1 MSVREQDPDE
11 SGVSPKGRTVE
22 HDDSGAIW
30 PIGVAKEVVRN
41 TIIEMN
47 RAGVFVCDRAYR
59 IWDVDGAFLDMEGAR
74 RGDVIGRTV
83 ADILGQT
90 VFDLRRENLDEAF
103 SGKASRIR
111 VPGVRDKTRGKYLEV
126 FFQPVF
132 NDARE
137 VACVICAARDV
148 TQFQHLNERLSMH
161 EEILRQTTDRISVIG
176 TDFRYKMTNAANAAF
191 SGKSPEEFI
200 GLHVRDH
207 IGPDRFDRRARAH
220 FENCFAGQSV
230 EYEHELVLPSGVTRH
245 IRVRMDPYRDDGGE
259 VTGALVV
266 LRDITEAAL
275 MAQTLRRQAREDA
288 LTGLANRHALQDE
301 LQRVIE
307 DTASRRGTAV
317 LLTIDLDGFKVV
329 NDLAGHSGGDAL
341 LKQIAGFLRSV
352 ATPDMLCA
360 RLGGDEF
367 AVLCRGLREAAAWDL
382 GCRIT
387 AGLSGM
393 RFVWQGLP
401 HAITASVGIAMITP
415 PRPGEPELSVFQIL
429 NEADTACLHAKSI
442 GGARP
447 VIYRPDADEMVAHR
461 LDIGNLQIVRAALE
475 NDRFELYAMPILPM
489 DGVSAPHLEVLL
501 RIVDDDGRVLAPAAL
516 ISSAERHGLMPR
528 IDRWVVSTTLENLHS
543 VDPDTCLTIN
553 LSGLSIGDPEFTAFL
568 LDELDARQDIAGRL
582 AFEITETAAVRSMAT
597 AQALIDALRARR
609 CRVILDDFG
618 SGLSSF
624 AYLRQFRID
633 SLKIDGAIIG
643 EVARDEVQRTIVAG
657 IVAVARKIGVGVIA
671 EYVEDAETLEVLRD
685 LGVTMAQGYHIG
697 RPAPWVGARPVSSQI
712 AR

>member
-1 MSVREQDPDE
+1 VRKQDPDE
-11 SGVSPKGRTVE
+11 SGAAREDRTVAHE
-22 HDDSGAIW
+22 DTDAMW
-30 PIGVAKEVVRN
+30 PIGVAREVVRSS
-41 TIIEMN
+41 IIEMN
-47 RAGVFVCDRAYR
+47 RAGVFVCDRNYR

-74 RGDVIGRTV
+74 RDDVIGRTV
-83 ADILGQT
+83 AEILGQK
-90 VFDLRRENLDEAF
+90 VFDLRRENIDEAF

-111 VPGVRDKTRGKYLEV
+111 VPGVRDKTQGKYLEV

-132 NDARE
+132 NHTRE
-137 VACVICAARDV
+137 VACVICSARDV

-161 EEILRQTTDRISVIG
+161 EEILRQTTDRVSVIG

-191 SGKSPEEFI
+191 SGKSPDDFI
-200 GLHVRDH
+200 GMHVRDH
-207 IGPDRFDRRARAH
+207 IGAERFDLRAKAH
-220 FENCFAGQSV
+220 FERCFAGQSV
-230 EYEHELVLPSGVTRH
+230 EYEHELTLPSGVTRH
-245 IRVRMDPYRDDGGE
+245 IRVRMDPYRDGE
-259 VTGALVV
+259 GKVTGAMIV

-288 LTGLANRHALQDE
+288 LTGIANRHALQDE
-301 LQRVIE
+301 LQCVID
-307 DTASRRGTAV
+307 DTASRGGTAA

-341 LKQIAGFLRSV
+341 LKQIAGFLTSL
-352 ATPDMLCA
+352 AGKDMLCA

-367 AVLCRGLREAAAWDL
+367 AVLCRGVREATAWDL
-382 GCRIT
+382 GYRIT

-401 HAITASVGIAMITP
+401 HAITASVGIALIAP
-415 PRPGEPELSVFQIL
+415 ARPGEPEQSVFQVL
-429 NEADTACLHAKSI
+429 NDADQACLHAKSI

-447 VIYRPDADEMVAHR
+447 VVYRPDAAEMVAHR
-461 LDIGNLQIVRAALE
+461 LDIGNLQIVRNALE
-475 NDRFELYAMPILPM
+475 NDRFELYTMPILPI
-489 DGVSAPHLEVLL
+489 DDVSAPHLEVLL
-501 RIVDDDGRVLAPAAL
+501 RVVDDRGRILAPAAL

-528 IDRWVVSTTLENLHS
+528 IDRWVVETSLENLHT
-543 VDPDTCLTIN
+543 VRPGTCLTIN

-568 LDELDARQDIAGRL
+568 LETLDARPDTAGRL

-597 AQALIDALRARR
+597 AQALIDALRARG

-671 EYVEDAETLEVLRD
+671 EYVEDAETLLVLRD

-697 RPAPWVGARPVSSQI
+697 RPAPWVGARPVPTQI

>member
-11 SGVSPKGRTVE
+11 SGAPPKGRPVKQ
-22 HDDSGAIW
+22 DDSGAIW
-30 PIGVAKEVVRN
+30 PIGVAREVVSN

-47 RAGVFVCDRAYR
+47 RAGVFVCDRGYR
-59 IWDVDGAFLDMEGAR
+59 IWDVDGAFLDMEGSGRA
-74 RGDVIGRTV
+74 DVIGRTV
-83 ADILGQT
+83 EEILGPK
-90 VFDLRRENLDEAF
+90 VFALRKHNLDEAF
-103 SGKASRIR
+103 AGKASRVR

-132 NDARE
+132 NDAGE
-137 VACVICAARDV
+137 VVCVICAARDV

-200 GLHVRDH
+200 GMHVRDH
-207 IGPDRFDRRARAH
+207 IGAERFDLRAKAH

-230 EYEHELVLPSGVTRH
+230 EYEHELKLPSGVTRH
-245 IRVRMDPYRDDGGE
+245 IHVRMDPYRDDGGE
-259 VTGALVV
+259 VTGAMIV

-301 LQRVIE
+301 LQSVIE
-307 DTASRRGTAV
+307 DTSSLGGTAA

-461 LDIGNLQIVRAALE
+461 LDIGNLQIVRSALE
-475 NDRFELYAMPILPM
+475 NDRFELYTMPILPM
-489 DGVSAPHLEVLL
+489 DDVSAPHLEVLL

-528 IDRWVVSTTLENLHS
+528 IDRWVVATTLENLHS
-543 VDPDTCLTIN
+543 VDPSTCLTIN

>member
-1 MSVREQDPDE
+1 
-11 SGVSPKGRTVE
+11 
-22 HDDSGAIW
+22 
-30 PIGVAKEVVRN
+30 
-41 TIIEMN
+41 MN
-47 RAGVFVCDRAYR
+47 RAGVFVCDRNYR

-83 ADILGQT
+83 EEILGPK
-90 VFDLRRENLDEAF
+90 VFALRQLNLDEAF
-103 SGKASRIR
+103 AGKASRIR
-111 VPGVRDKTRGKYLEV
+111 VSGVRDRTLGKYLEV
-126 FFQPVF
+126 FFQPVC
-132 NDARE
+132 DADGK

-200 GLHVRDH
+200 GMHVRDH
-207 IGPDRFDRRARAH
+207 IGAERFDLRAKAH
-220 FENCFAGQSV
+220 FERCFAGQSV
-230 EYEHELVLPSGVTRH
+230 EYEHELTLPSGVTRH
-245 IRVRMDPYRDDGGE
+245 IRVRMDPYRDGDGGGK
-259 VTGALVV
+259 VTGALLV

-301 LQRVIE
+301 LQRVIG
-307 DTASRRGTAV
+307 DTPSRGRTAV

-367 AVLCRGLREAAAWDL
+367 AVLCPGLSEAGAWDL

-401 HAITASVGIAMITP
+401 HAITASVGIAMIKP
-415 PRPGEPELSVFQIL
+415 PRSGEPELSVFQVL

-475 NDRFELYAMPILPM
+475 NDRFELHTMPILPM
-489 DGVSAPHLEVLL
+489 DRVSAPHLEVLL
-501 RIVDDDGRVLAPAAL
+501 RVVDDNGRVLAPAAL

-543 VDPDTCLTIN
+543 VDPETCLTIN
-553 LSGLSIGDPEFTAFL
+553 LSGLSIGDPDFTAFL

-643 EVARDEVQRTIVAG
+643 EVAHDEVQRTIVAG

-697 RPAPWVGARPVSSQI
+697 RPAPWVGASPVSSQI